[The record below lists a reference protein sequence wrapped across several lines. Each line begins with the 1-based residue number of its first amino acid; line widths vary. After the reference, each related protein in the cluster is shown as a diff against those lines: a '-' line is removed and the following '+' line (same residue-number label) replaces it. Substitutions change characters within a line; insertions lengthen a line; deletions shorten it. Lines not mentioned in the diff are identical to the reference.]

1 MWLKEALRVF
11 TRLTAI
17 KPPLQNHFVNT
28 MYLNGYIKLK
38 KENFRL
44 GERFHTPVLDNT
56 IKLPYLRTTPGTQK
70 QKGKKDT
77 LFKDREPQKPYPI
90 PPHVPI

>member
-44 GERFHTPVLDNT
+44 GESSRGAASSK
-56 IKLPYLRTTPGTQK
+56 IS
-70 QKGKKDT
+70 
-77 LFKDREPQKPYPI
+77 
-90 PPHVPI
+90 VP

>member
-28 MYLNGYIKLK
+28 MYLNGYMKLK

-44 GERFHTPVLDNT
+44 GGRFHTPVLDNT

-70 QKGKKDT
+70 QKGSKKI
-77 LFKDREPQKPYPI
+77 PY
-90 PPHVPI
+90 

>member
-11 TRLTAI
+11 TRLTV
-17 KPPLQNHFVNT
+17 QNHFVNT

-44 GERFHTPVLDNT
+44 GERFHTPVLNNT

-70 QKGKKDT
+70 QKG
-77 LFKDREPQKPYPI
+77 QKRYPI
-90 PPHVPI
+90 

>member
-1 MWLKEALRVF
+1 MWLKEALPVF
-11 TRLTAI
+11 TRSTAI

-28 MYLNGYIKLK
+28 MYLKGYMKLK

-56 IKLPYLRTTPGTQK
+56 IKLPYLTLGTQK
-70 QKGKKDT
+70 QKGSKKI
-77 LFKDREPQKPYPI
+77 PY
-90 PPHVPI
+90 